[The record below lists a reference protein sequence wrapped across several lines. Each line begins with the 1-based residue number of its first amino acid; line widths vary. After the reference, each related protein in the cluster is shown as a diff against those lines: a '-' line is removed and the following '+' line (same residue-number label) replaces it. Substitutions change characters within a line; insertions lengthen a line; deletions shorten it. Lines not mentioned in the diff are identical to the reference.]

1 MVSANGRTCTKFF
14 FCKNDIYLHTIFSGE
29 DIVLVLPDICDILG
43 LMDGDIL
50 VQQGAPCFLDAY
62 L

>member
-1 MVSANGRTCTKFF
+1 MTSSSHP
-14 FCKNDIYLHTIFSGE
+14 YLHTIFSGE